1 MSTPLTKTLLQQA
14 LDMLEEQALHIGAPM
29 LPAGEE
35 LLKRIRAAI
44 SQQVEPAQA
53 QDEREAFIAAA
64 RNHKVEGSGFNL
76 DATSSGAFRDNETR
90 MLHEGWKLAR
100 ANRPAQTAP
109 QPEQRGYPTHC
120 GCEQPDAFV
129 VARHSKRLV
138 EQLRAENT
146 GLKAECEQLSETV
159 MGQERVIGAL
169 EPDARRYQTLRQM
182 HWNDGPLA
190 VVVNPKANVKLGA
203 DCPSGE
209 RLDQMLDE
217 IDEQR
222 YPR

>member
-1 MSTPLTKTLLQQA
+1 MTEIEKLR
-14 LDMLEEQALHIGAPM
+14 
-29 LPAGEE
+29 E
-35 LLKRIRAAI
+35 LLREVRSYFKNMPVGMAGRIDAA
-44 SQQVEPAQA
+44 
-53 QDEREAFIAAA
+53 
-64 RNHKVEGSGFNL
+64 
-76 DATSSGAFRDNETR
+76 
-90 MLHEGWKLAR
+90 
-100 ANRPAQTAP
+100 
-109 QPEQRGYPTHC
+109 C